1 MNKGIVQHKREYMI
15 SLLEKYGVEVKPGLT
30 MGQLFEMEKEEA
42 ARRGLYCPEAG
53 LPEIEEIENFF
64 GVERS

>member
-1 MNKGIVQHKREYMI
+1 MI